1 VQRPEFATE
10 RKANCLFV
18 IDLRCFTRVA
28 RPVELVEQGAAIVDE
43 SLAIEDPVF
52 ILTSR
57 QASDE

>member
-1 VQRPEFATE
+1 VFYS
-10 RKANCLFV
+10 
-18 IDLRCFTRVA
+18 VA